1 MRTIAVALI
10 VAVPVLGGACADA
23 QPLPM
28 RIIEPPPAPGMP
40 PRSGTYADPAAGK
53 PLPDWTV
60 QQQRPP
66 KKRTTRKRR

>member
-10 VAVPVLGGACADA
+10 VAVPVLCGVRADA

-40 PRSGTYADPAAGK
+40 PRSGTYVDPSASR
-53 PLPDWTV
+53 PQLDFTV

-66 KKRTTRKRR
+66 KRHKKKRR